1 MEEVCVLVK
10 LTVSRKTGID
20 KINTDCYKVLQK
32 ERPGTLMFLKALQ
45 VILMSAKVENHCPY
59 PHLQKQT
66 SLNCPIVRFHL
77 FPNPHM
83 PLPLLSNV
91 HQGEI
96 EGEKYLAKFL
106 QS

>member
-32 ERPGTLMFLKALQ
+32 GKTRDTDVLKALQ

-66 SLNCPIVRFHL
+66 FLKLSYCEVSSL
-77 FPNPHM
+77 
-83 PLPLLSNV
+83 S
-91 HQGEI
+91 
-96 EGEKYLAKFL
+96 
-106 QS
+106 